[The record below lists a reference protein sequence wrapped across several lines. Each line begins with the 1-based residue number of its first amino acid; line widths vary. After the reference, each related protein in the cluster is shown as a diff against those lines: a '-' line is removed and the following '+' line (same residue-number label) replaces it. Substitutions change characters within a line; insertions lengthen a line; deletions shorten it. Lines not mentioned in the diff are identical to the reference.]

1 MTLSIYPLPGIP
13 EVAAGDDLPALLLA
27 ALGRAGLTPQPGDVL
42 VVTHKIVSKAE
53 GAVVALTGDEERAY
67 RELVLDQ
74 AVEVLRRRGDLVI
87 ARTKHGF
94 ICANA
99 GVDRS
104 NAAPGT
110 AVLLPLDPDR
120 SAHGIR
126 MALRAATGVDLAVI
140 ISDTFGRPW
149 RRGLTDVAIG
159 VSGMLPILDLKGTFD
174 AAGRE
179 LHVTEVAVVDE
190 IAAAADLVMGKAA
203 AVPAALVRGVE
214 IPKGEGRAADM
225 VRPVPMRERA
235 WMDFSHSSKI
245 SLWHF
250 LHAETSYI
258 FASSSTVF
266 AFSAAVTV
274 KGTARKNTKR
284 HILKAFIR
292 WSSCWFLP

>member
-1 MTLSIYPLPGIP
+1 MTLSVFPLPGIP

-27 ALGRAGLTPQPGDVL
+27 ALGRAGLTPEPGDVL

-53 GAVVALTGDEERAY
+53 GAVVALIGDEEHAY
-67 RELVLDQ
+67 RELVLEQ

-110 AVLLPLDPDR
+110 AVLLPHDPDR

-214 IPKGEGRAADM
+214 IPQGEGRAADM
-225 VRPVPMRERA
+225 VRP
-235 WMDFSHSSKI
+235 D
-245 SLWHF
+245 
-250 LHAETSYI
+250 AEDM
-258 FASSSTVF
+258 F
-266 AFSAAVTV
+266 
-274 KGTARKNTKR
+274 R
-284 HILKAFIR
+284 
-292 WSSCWFLP
+292 